1 MTTPEIGLREQIL
14 VIAKILFIQQGYH
27 GLAMRQISDAVGVSK
42 DTQFL
47 HWLIDREYAQCRLAA

>member
-14 VIAKILFIQQGYH
+14 VTAKSLFIQQGYH

-42 DTQFL
+42 ACLLYTSD
-47 HWLIDREYAQCRLAA
+47 AADE